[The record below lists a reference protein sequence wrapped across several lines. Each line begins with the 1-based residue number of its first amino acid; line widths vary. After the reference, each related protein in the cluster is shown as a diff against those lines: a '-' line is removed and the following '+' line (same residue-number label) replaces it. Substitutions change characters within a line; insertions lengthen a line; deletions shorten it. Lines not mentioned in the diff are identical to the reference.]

1 MTTHAEFFVATKN
14 IPLPL
19 SNTPL
24 YTFSMTAVSTV
35 FNTSFALTTDY
46 SFSTYTIAAHNQSS
60 QSGWDHIA
68 TNSDPAIVP
77 KIGFGLYKFYSADH
91 DFYIYVD
98 YRDTRYPYNNMGSCT
113 GQCADIWVWYDGIT
127 NNFYI
132 SSHSTQTPYS
142 QIQKGDY
149 LTIWG
154 LQGKGAP
161 STSGFQNYWST
172 CLSVI
177 PRYNSDNFLVP
188 FIVWGPIPNF
198 SATGYK
204 IYRSIRPQGMPPGTY
219 SHVATVSSEKYSYL
233 DEEILA
239 NGSQVAYYKVK
250 AYNGSSESD
259 YTNTTNISVS
269 GFYKSDI
276 SSQQRELHTISLFQN
291 HPNPF
296 NPSTDIIYTLR
307 TPADV
312 SIIVYNIVGQEV
324 RRLVNAFQSEGKHF
338 VTFHAAGL
346 PSGVYYYTVLAG
358 GVSETKKMMYIR

>member
-1 MTTHAEFFVATKN
+1 MGSYAEFFVSTKN
-14 IPLPL
+14 VPPPL

-24 YTFSMTAVSTV
+24 YTFSMTSVSTV
-35 FNTSFALTTDY
+35 YNSYLSITTNYNY
-46 SFSTYTIAAHNQSS
+46 SIYILPAHNEAAH
-60 QSGWDHIA
+60 GWNHVI
-68 TNSDPAIVP
+68 TGENTPNNLP
-77 KIGFGLYKFYSADH
+77 NIGFGLYKFYSADH
-91 DFYIYVD
+91 DFYMYMD
-98 YRDTRYPYNNMGSCT
+98 YRDTRYPYDNMGSCT

-127 NNFYI
+127 ENFYF
-132 SSHSTQTPYS
+132 SPHPTQTPYS
-142 QIQKGDY
+142 QIHKGDY

-154 LQGKGAP
+154 LQKKGTP
-161 STSGFQNYWST
+161 STSDFQNYWSN
-172 CLSVI
+172 CLCVI

-219 SHVATVSSEKYSYL
+219 SHVATVSSETYSYL

-259 YTNTTNISVS
+259 YTNTANISVS

-276 SSQQRELHTISLFQN
+276 SSHQGELHTLSLFQN

-307 TPADV
+307 TPAVV

-324 RRLVNAFQSEGKHF
+324 RRLVNAFQNEGKHS